1 MSINVFRHRGTTAV
15 FHKAAQAMFPHLDV
29 VIAYRLLFGS
39 YSGIVQDG
47 IADLEGG
54 DIDWA
59 GDPTVLL
66 SYIKRRTAAESTTL
80 PHPAVRLLEQW
91 LAHSVLLRSFAPR
104 YEQTT
109 LWLGMSHTPTS
120 RN

>member
-66 SYIKRRTAAESTTL
+66 
-80 PHPAVRLLEQW
+80 
-91 LAHSVLLRSFAPR
+91 
-104 YEQTT
+104 
-109 LWLGMSHTPTS
+109 PTS
-120 RN
+120 NGAQPPRAPHCRIQRCGCWSSGWRTRYCCAASHHGTSKPRCGWG